1 MGSASTTA
9 PTSHFNLTLLEIP
22 RHLFKD
28 FQPQNSLK
36 LFWAGRL
43 FALETEKQLT
53 GGFRMNTQ
61 VFITG
66 QSRIPMTLK
75 KDPTLTCTLIENPYD
90 LRSALGGDE
99 SDKIVVVFLP
109 FLEVR
114 HFDLYSFLQKS
125 IKNVKIFF
133 VVNELSSNMKIRL
146 KHNNDFV
153 VLWKTE
159 ENNLPKDI
167 HAYLD
172 GRQLELRQDKRETQD
187 TRAML
192 SPSMLPLGVENRG
205 FQPILGGSF
214 ENISL
219 NGSCLKIKA
228 PFYTKK
234 DFINLT
240 YQNKQG
246 EYVSVEGQVR
256 WSKWNETEQSQE
268 LGVQFLTQA

>member
-1 MGSASTTA
+1 
-9 PTSHFNLTLLEIP
+9 
-22 RHLFKD
+22 
-28 FQPQNSLK
+28 
-36 LFWAGRL
+36 
-43 FALETEKQLT
+43 
-53 GGFRMNTQ
+53 MNTQ

-90 LRSALGGDE
+90 LRSALGSDE

>member
-1 MGSASTTA
+1 
-9 PTSHFNLTLLEIP
+9 
-22 RHLFKD
+22 
-28 FQPQNSLK
+28 
-36 LFWAGRL
+36 
-43 FALETEKQLT
+43 
-53 GGFRMNTQ
+53 MNTQ

-66 QSRIPMTLK
+66 QSRIPTALK
-75 KDPTLTCTLIENPYD
+75 KDPTLSCALIENPYD
-90 LRSALGGDE
+90 LRSALSGDE
-99 SDKIVVVFLP
+99 GDKIVVVFLP

-125 IKNVKIFF
+125 IQNVKIFF

-167 HAYLD
+167 HAYLE

-205 FQPILGGSF
+205 FQPILGGAF

-228 PFYTKK
+228 PFYAKK

-256 WSKWNETEQSQE
+256 WSKWNEAEQSQE